1 MKVQLAKNSE
11 KKDSQIPLKAVDFEK
26 LIKTYEEKLDDLR
39 GCLWPR
45 RPEKEAFTYRRC
57 SSKRWRFPQ

>member
-39 GCLWPR
+39 GCL
-45 RPEKEAFTYRRC
+45 
-57 SSKRWRFPQ
+57 

>member
-11 KKDSQIPLKAVDFEK
+11 KKETQVALKAVDFEK

-39 GCLWPR
+39 GCL
-45 RPEKEAFTYRRC
+45 
-57 SSKRWRFPQ
+57 